1 MNKFVGLG
9 LLIIAALVGF
19 VFFTNRGSQIRIEGT
34 MKKVRLQQLAENNTL
49 AVFDFRFSNPADY
62 PFVVADVTST
72 CTLKGGREIA
82 GELVTDA
89 DVKPLFEYHAL
100 TLGAKFNESLIRKSR
115 VAPKTLEDRMIAM
128 TYPVSADTLAGRT
141 GCVLHVKD
149 VDGAVS
155 DIRETPAP

>member
-9 LLIIAALVGF
+9 LLIIAVLLGLVF
-19 VFFTNRGSQIRIEGT
+19 VTNRGSQIRIEGT
-34 MKKVRLQQLAENNTL
+34 MEKVRLQQLAENSTL

-62 PFVVADVTST
+62 PFVVSDVTST
-72 CTLKGGREIA
+72 CTLKSGTEIT

-115 VAPKTLEDRMIAM
+115 VAPKTIEDRMIAM
-128 TYPVSADTLAGRT
+128 TYPTSADTLATRM
-141 GCVLHVKD
+141 GCVLHIKD

-155 DIRETPAP
+155 DILESPAP